1 MAKYK
6 LNPKCTNVTT
16 RRGLVTDHDLELDAA
31 LWDDAVAEKLVSDGF
46 LVRVEQPVESPVV
59 TGSNEPKTNDDN
71 EQKAE
76 DSNEQKAEAEEA
88 DKPTVTEAESG
99 TSEPAKQTTQAKQN
113 TPKTDKKK

>member
-16 RRGLVTDHDLELDAA
+16 RRGMVTDHDLELDAA
-31 LWDDAVAEKLVSDGF
+31 LWDDGVAEKLVSDGF

-59 TGSNEPKTNDDN
+59 TGSNKPKTNDDN
-71 EQKAE
+71 EAKA
-76 DSNEQKAEAEEA
+76 DANQ
-88 DKPTVTEAESG
+88 
-99 TSEPAKQTTQAKQN
+99 PAKQTTQPKQN